1 MTRPRMTLA
10 EVAQIVD
17 AIPMYDRRGRRLL
30 NRSEWEQLSRWR
42 RWRDILLGWVPPR
55 ERTYSWEADEQSKD

>member
-1 MTRPRMTLA
+1 MTLA

-17 AIPMYDRRGRRLL
+17 AMPMYDDRGRRLL

-42 RWRDILLGWVPPR
+42 RWRDILLGWDPPR
-55 ERTYSWEADEQSKD
+55 ERAYSWEVDEQPKD